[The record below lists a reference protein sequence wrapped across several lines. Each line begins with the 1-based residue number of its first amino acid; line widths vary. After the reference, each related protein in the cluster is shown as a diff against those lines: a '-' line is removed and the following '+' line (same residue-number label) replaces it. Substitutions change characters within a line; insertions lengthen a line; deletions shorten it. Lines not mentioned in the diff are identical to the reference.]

1 MMRSHFDPDF
11 SHQAATGMI
20 PLFTNEIARWVEE
33 LPAKATRANLPN
45 GGFVEDMVK
54 ASKLLSFRLISLTLY
69 GDAFD
74 ETVRLARS
82 VEPNRPGRG

>member
-1 MMRSHFDPDF
+1 MRSHFDPDF
-11 SHQAATGMI
+11 SHHAATGMA
-20 PLFTNEIARWVEE
+20 PLFSNEIARWVEE

-69 GDAFD
+69 GDVFD
-74 ETVRLARS
+74 ETVRWREAWS
-82 VEPNRPGRG
+82 PIGPEGVE